1 MVNNKFMTAEDVAKE
16 LGISKSYAY
25 KIMRQLNAELRKM
38 GKLTVSG
45 KVNRSYFIKKLCFE
59 DEKGGG
65 TDAGV

>member
-1 MVNNKFMTAEDVAKE
+1 MVKNKFMTAEDVAEE

-59 DEKGGG
+59 DEKGDG